1 MIAITKAMVL
11 AAGRGMRMRP
21 LTDRLPKPL
30 VELAGRSLID
40 QVLERVFDAGVS
52 EVVVNT
58 HYLGDQLER
67 HLRDRAGVILSPEA
81 ELQET
86 GGGVRDALRHFGH
99 DAFLVVNSDAVWLD
113 GAEPA
118 LIKLMAQWT
127 DAKMD
132 ALLLLHPVEDVHAY
146 RGAGDY
152 HVCPDGLA
160 RRRRPGEQTPYLFTG
175 MQILHPRLFSLAPD
189 KPFSLNLL
197 YDVAEKAGR
206 LCAMVHDGKW
216 FHIGT
221 PDELRYAE
229 RELSARPVDMRQ
241 R

>member
-1 MIAITKAMVL
+1 VIAIAKAMIL
-11 AAGRGMRMRP
+11 AAGRGTRMRP

-30 VELAGRSLID
+30 VELAGQSLID
-40 QVLERVFDAGVS
+40 HVLERVSEAGVS

-58 HYLGDQLER
+58 HYLGDHLEQ
-67 HLRDRAGVILSPEA
+67 HLRDRARVILSPEA

-86 GGGVRDALRHFGH
+86 GGGVRDALRYFGH
-99 DAFLVVNSDAVWLD
+99 EAFLVVNSDAVWLD

-118 LIKLMAQWT
+118 LTKLIAQWT

-132 ALLLLHPVEDVHAY
+132 ALLLLYPVQDVHGY

-152 HVCPDGLA
+152 DVGPDGLA
-160 RRRRPGEQTPYLFTG
+160 RRCRPGEQTPLLFTG
-175 MQILHPRLFSLAPD
+175 MQVLHPRLFSQVPD

-206 LCAMVHDGKW
+206 LYAMVHDGKW

-221 PDELRYAE
+221 SGELRYAE

>member
-1 MIAITKAMVL
+1 MVL
-11 AAGRGMRMRP
+11 AAGRGTRMRP

-30 VELAGRSLID
+30 VELVGRSLID
-40 QVLERVFDAGVS
+40 HVLERVFESGVT

-58 HYLGDQLER
+58 HYLGDQLEQY
-67 HLRDRAGVILSPEA
+67 LRDRTGVILSPEA

-86 GGGVRDALRHFGH
+86 GGGVRDALRQFGH

-118 LIKLMAQWT
+118 LTMLMAQWI

-132 ALLLLHPVEDVHAY
+132 ALLLLHPVKDVHGY

-152 HVCPDGLA
+152 DVSPDGRA
-160 RRRRPGEQTPYLFTG
+160 RRRRPGEQTPFLFTG
-175 MQILHPRLFSLAPD
+175 MQVLHPRLFSQAPD

-197 YDVAEKAGR
+197 YDVAEKTGR
-206 LCAMVHDGKW
+206 LYAMVHDGKW

-221 PDELRYAE
+221 PDELRYTE